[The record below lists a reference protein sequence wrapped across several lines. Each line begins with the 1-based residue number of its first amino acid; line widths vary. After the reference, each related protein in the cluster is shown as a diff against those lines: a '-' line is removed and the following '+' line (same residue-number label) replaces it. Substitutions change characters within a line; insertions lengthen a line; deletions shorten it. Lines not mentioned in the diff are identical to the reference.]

1 MSGLIFECV
10 FDCQHYKA
18 DRESEKER
26 SEREGATL
34 IIMLCKYTTDCAH
47 YEAVR
52 VCVCVWGMVKESA
65 RRTC

>member
-1 MSGLIFECV
+1 M

-52 VCVCVWGMVKESA
+52 VCVCGAWSKKVRDAHVN
-65 RRTC
+65 